1 MRYKRG
7 MKRVRLK
14 GIIAALA
21 ASVVVA
27 TAAMPDPASAARA
40 DAAYTIGN
48 YPVEATDKNAV
59 AAKDKALADG
69 QKAAFR
75 ALLKR
80 IVPVTAYKQ
89 ISRLS
94 GIDAANLV
102 SGFSVRSER
111 NSSTEYIASLDFS
124 FQADAVRSA
133 LQSQGVPFVDV
144 QAEPVVVI
152 PVLSQGNPREAKS
165 DTSSWRAAWK
175 GLDLANTLTP
185 VTLETLKP
193 VIHADTI
200 KMLTDGDDNGLRI
213 LTREYDNQRVVL
225 AIFETDLAAK
235 KVVVTL
241 AGKDASGPLLLKR
254 NYRVSDGDLA
264 YTSELAA
271 VVALGVLEGRWKAV
285 KSGAGSGTQSAA
297 YVPEQPAWSAG
308 DAFTPAGSG
317 ESVVFIAEFNSPDQ
331 WNEIRTQILDTP
343 GVDGVNISAATEHN
357 ADVALRYP
365 GGAQALANAVGAR
378 GLSLIN
384 VGGGWVLRSSN

>member
-1 MRYKRG
+1 M
-7 MKRVRLK
+7 RLK
-14 GIIAALA
+14 GIIAAFSAIA
-21 ASVVVA
+21 AFAV
-27 TAAMPDPASAARA
+27 TGLPDPAEAARA

-48 YPVEATDKNAV
+48 YPVEAADKNAV
-59 AAKDKALADG
+59 AAKEKALTDG

-94 GIDAANLV
+94 SVNAANLV
-102 SGFSVRSER
+102 SGVSVRSER
-111 NSSTEYIASLDFS
+111 NSSTEYIASLDFA

-144 QAEPVVVI
+144 QAEPVVLI
-152 PVLSQGNPREAKS
+152 PVMSQGNPPEAKS
-165 DTSSWRAAWK
+165 DTGPWRAAWK
-175 GLDLANTLTP
+175 GLDLTNTLTP

-193 VIHADTI
+193 VIHADTV
-200 KMLTDGDDNGLRI
+200 KMLTDGDDSGLRI
-213 LTREYDNQRVVL
+213 MSREYNNQRVIL
-225 AIFETDLAAK
+225 AIFEPDLAAK

-241 AGKDASGPLLLKR
+241 AGEDASGPILLKR
-254 NYRVSDGDLA
+254 TYRVSDGDLA

-271 VVALGVLEGRWKAV
+271 VVALGVLEGRWKTI
-285 KSGAGSGTQSAA
+285 KSGAGAATQNAA

-308 DAFTPAGSG
+308 DAFTPTGSG
-317 ESVVFIAEFNSPDQ
+317 ESVAFVVEFNGPDQ
-331 WNEIRTQILDTP
+331 WNDMRTQILDTP

-357 ADVALRYP
+357 ADVALRFP
-365 GGAQALANAVGAR
+365 GGAAALANAVGAR

-384 VGGGWVLRSSN
+384 VGSGWILRSTN